1 MVSLR
6 FLTFLI
12 LCCAIGSGC
21 GADKTR
27 ALTAEVDD
35 LKARL
40 TQLEAEKANV
50 DAQLASANQELQRVA
65 EIKQGYEAART
76 KFAASLKQMAPLV
89 GNAESPLP
97 PFEGLSDSS
106 WVGKLA
112 PGTEMAPGLKELQN
126 ELKGILGSE
135 AKKPEL

>member
-1 MVSLR
+1 MLLFR
-6 FLTFLI
+6 TFAFVV

-21 GADKTR
+21 GADKTK
-27 ALTAEVDD
+27 ALTAEVES
-35 LKARL
+35 LKARII
-40 TQLEAEKANV
+40 QLEAEKAKV

-76 KFAASLKQMAPLV
+76 KFAANLKQMAPLV

-106 WVGKLA
+106 WIGKLA
-112 PGTEMAPGLKELQN
+112 PAAEMAPGLKDLQN
-126 ELKGILGSE
+126 ELKGILGNE
-135 AKKPEL
+135 AKKPGL